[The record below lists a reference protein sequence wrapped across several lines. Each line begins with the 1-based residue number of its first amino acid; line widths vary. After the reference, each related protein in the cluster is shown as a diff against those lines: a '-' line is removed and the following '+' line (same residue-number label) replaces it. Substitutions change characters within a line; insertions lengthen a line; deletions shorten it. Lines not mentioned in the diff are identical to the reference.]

1 MSNSM
6 NRCGEIKKVQEMKIA
21 SYLASHSNLKQKI
34 HQSRADLKRSY
45 PFLHRLSIALYHAER
60 DMIQTYVYDEDI
72 DTHIHNYEALLSECR
87 SLNELALTETER
99 IVNDLSIFDKGKHP
113 HTRAIRQ
120 AGYLSSVTIPL
131 LIEGQLLGF
140 LFANSR
146 EKNVFSK
153 ELVQRLRLISMIFT
167 LLVQQDSEKLQVLK
181 ATLEAMKMVSF
192 GRDPETA
199 EHQQRMASY
208 SQLIAREIA
217 AVYQLSDPVINY
229 IYRYAPLHDIGK
241 LMIADDILLKA
252 GPLSQEEWLTMQG
265 HCLKGDELAAK
276 LIDVYQLSQSPYI
289 AILRAIIRWH
299 HEKMDGSGYPDGLI
313 GKQIPIAVRIVAVAD
328 IFDALTSARP
338 YKAAWTNKD
347 AFKELKKLSGS
358 KLDSRCVG
366 ALINSKQQILNIQEK
381 FKDKK
386 SY

>member
-1 MSNSM
+1 M
-6 NRCGEIKKVQEMKIA
+6 NGCSEIKKVQEMEIA
-21 SYLASHSNLKQKI
+21 SYLTSHSNLKQKI
-34 HQSRADLKRSY
+34 CQSRTDLNCSY
-45 PFLHRLSIALYHAER
+45 PFIHRLSIALYHAER

-72 DTHIHNYEALLSECR
+72 DSNIHNYEAVLSECR
-87 SLNELALTETER
+87 SLNALAITETER
-99 IVNDLSIFDKGKHP
+99 IVNDLSLFDQGKHQ

-131 LIEGQLLGF
+131 LIEGKLLGF

-146 EKNVFSK
+146 EKNVFNK

-167 LLVQQDSEKLQVLK
+167 LLVQQNSEKLHVLRS
-181 ATLEAMKMVSF
+181 TLESMKIVSF

-208 SQLIAREIA
+208 SLLIARKIA
-217 AVYQLSDPVINY
+217 AVYQLTDPVINY
-229 IYRYAPLHDIGK
+229 IYLYAPLHDIGK

-252 GPLSQEEWLTMQG
+252 GPLSTEELLTMQG

-276 LIDVYQLSQSPYI
+276 LIDVYQLSDSPYI
-289 AILRAIIRWH
+289 SILRAIIRWH
-299 HEKMDGSGYPDGLI
+299 HEKMDGSGYPDGLTA
-313 GKQIPIAVRIVAVAD
+313 KQIPIAVRIVAVAD

-338 YKAAWTNKD
+338 YKAAWTNKE
-347 AFKELKKLSGS
+347 AFKELKKLSCS
-358 KLDSRCVG
+358 KLDSRCVV
-366 ALINSKQQILNIQEK
+366 ALINSQQQILNIQEK